1 MAMMQDLRRDYRSGE
16 LLENN
21 ITQNPFDQFQGWFKE
36 ALAGK
41 VLEPNAMTLAT
52 CQHNKP
58 SARIVLLKN
67 VDARGFVFFT
77 NYHSRKGNELEN
89 NPHAALLFFWDAM
102 ERQVRIEG
110 TVERIDRNSTETY
123 FKTRPKDSRIGALAS
138 PQSTVIDS
146 REILETKMSE
156 LSEKYKHEEDIP
168 VPPYWGGYRL
178 IPNYFEFW
186 QGRSSRLHDRIVY
199 EHIAENDTWKTYRLA
214 P

>member
-1 MAMMQDLRRDYRSGE
+1 MQDLRRDYRSGE

-21 ITQNPFDQFQGWFKE
+21 ITENPFDQFQGWFKE
-36 ALAGK
+36 ALNGK
-41 VLEPNAMTLAT
+41 ILEPNAMTLAT
-52 CQHNKP
+52 CYHNKP

-67 VDARGFVFFT
+67 VDSRGFVFFT

-89 NPHAALLFFWDAM
+89 NPHAALLFFWDAL

-110 TVERIDRNSTETY
+110 SVEQIDRHSTEVY
-123 FKTRPKDSRIGALAS
+123 FNSRPKDSRIGALVS
-138 PQSTVIDS
+138 PQSTIIES
-146 REILETKMSE
+146 REVLENKMKT
-156 LSEKYKHEEDIP
+156 LSEKYQQEENIP

-199 EHIAENDTWKTYRLA
+199 KHIAENNSWKIYRLA

>member
-1 MAMMQDLRRDYRSGE
+1 MMQDLRRDYRSGE

-36 ALAGK
+36 ALSGK

-52 CQHNKP
+52 CYHNKP

-110 TVERIDRNSTETY
+110 TVERIDRNSTESY

-138 PQSTVIDS
+138 PQSTVIES
-146 REILETKMSE
+146 REVLENKMQE
-156 LSEKYKHEEDIP
+156 LSEKYQQEEEIP
-168 VPPYWGGYRL
+168 VPGYWGGYRL

-186 QGRSSRLHDRIVY
+186 QGRPSRLHDRIIY
-199 EHIAENDTWKTYRLA
+199 EHVAENNSWKTCRLA